1 MANETVNISV
11 ADDDPTRFTE
21 VVRSLREAGLDVTQ
35 ELESLGIVSGEI
47 DSAKV
52 ADLEQIDGVA
62 AVERQR
68 SYRLAPP
75 DSPLQ

>member
-11 ADDDPTRFTE
+11 ADGDQTRFPE
-21 VVRSLREAGLDVTQ
+21 IVRSLREAGLDVTQ

-52 ADLEQIDGVA
+52 DDLQQIDGVA